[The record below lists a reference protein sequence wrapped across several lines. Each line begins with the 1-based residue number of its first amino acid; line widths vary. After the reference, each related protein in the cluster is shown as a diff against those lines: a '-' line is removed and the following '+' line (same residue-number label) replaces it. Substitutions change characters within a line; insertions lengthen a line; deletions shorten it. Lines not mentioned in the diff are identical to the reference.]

1 MKTFEEPL
9 LDSNEFK
16 LIQKHLN
23 DGKSINNS
31 GKASG
36 KKAGKGSVKQNV
48 IGVTGCIDSQQVN
61 FMSGITQDYK
71 YSVIV
76 THSDKRARE
85 IYDDYLLYD
94 KNAIYYPAKDFIFFN
109 ADIHGNLTLTE
120 RLSAIKRIIEGEH
133 TVIITTI
140 DGLMDRLIP
149 IGLIRDNIIRFGN
162 ADTIDFKE
170 VQAKLNN
177 MSYER
182 VSQVEMSGQYAVR
195 GEILDIFPV
204 AEDTP
209 VRIDL
214 WDDEIDSI
222 KYFDVES
229 QRSIENIDE
238 ITIYPATEYILSSEQ
253 ISSGIEKIKKE
264 MERVWKKFRG
274 EMKTEEAHRI
284 KSIVN
289 EFTEQL
295 SLGNTGVAIDS
306 YINYFYDELSSLVDY
321 LKNEDVIYLL
331 DEPARLLDRSG
342 AIEKEFRESMV
353 NRLEKGYILG
363 GQVEVMN
370 TYTDILARM
379 SMHQMVVFTAL
390 EQKVKGIQVSENY
403 HVDAKNIVS
412 YNSSF
417 ELLIKDLKN
426 YKKKGY
432 KILLLTNSR
441 TKAERLA
448 ENIRDY
454 ELEAFYS
461 ENLDRVIKPREIMV
475 SYGNIH
481 QGFEYPLLKFVVIT
495 QSDIF
500 GKEKSRKRK
509 PKKQYSG
516 KKIQNFSQL
525 NVGDYVV
532 HENHGLGIYRG
543 IEKIEVDR
551 VIKDYIKIEYAGNS
565 NLYIL
570 ATQLDL
576 IQKYAGADAKPPKI
590 NKLGT
595 QEWNKT
601 KTKVKGAV
609 KDIAK
614 DLVEVYAARQNR
626 KGYQFSSDN
635 IWQKEF
641 EEQFPYEET
650 LDQLAA
656 IADTKHD
663 MESSKIM
670 DRLICGDVGYGKTE
684 IAIRASFKAV
694 QDGKQVAVLVP
705 TTILAQQHYNTFSQ
719 RMKDYPIRVDMMS
732 RFRTA
737 AGVKNTVEGLKT
749 GEVDIVI
756 GTHKLLSKDIRYKDL
771 GLLIVDEEQRFG
783 VTHKEKIKQLKK
795 EVDVL
800 TLTATPIP
808 RTLHMSLVGIR
819 DMSVLEE
826 PPVDRLPIQTY
837 VMEYDDEMVREA
849 VNREMIR
856 GGQVYYVYNR
866 VNDIEEVAGHIA
878 KLVPDANVVYA
889 HGQMN
894 ERKLEQ
900 IMYDFIEG
908 EIDVLV
914 STTIIETGL
923 DISNVN
929 TIIIHDA
936 DNFGLSQL
944 YQLRGRVGRSNR
956 TSYAFLMYRRDK
968 MLKEVAEKRL
978 QAIREFTEL
987 GSGFK
992 IAMRDLEIRGA
1003 GNVLGAEQHGHM
1015 AAVGYDLYCKLLN
1028 EAVAS
1033 MKGEKVMDEFET
1045 KIDLNVDAFIP
1056 PFYIKNEMQKI
1067 NVYKQIASIETEDDY
1082 SDMQDELMD
1091 RFGEMPKNVMNLLSI
1106 ALIKSLAHRAWIT
1119 EITETGGK
1127 LKIILYKN
1135 AEIDVSKIPAIVEKY
1150 KGRLKFVADA
1160 EPYFLY
1166 EPEKRTSDME
1176 EYKKVLMAIIEDI
1189 GNNGNNNG

>member
-9 LDSNEFK
+9 LEYSEY
-16 LIQKHLN
+16 IQIMDRLDK
-23 DGKSINNS
+23 D
-31 GKASG
+31 
-36 KKAGKGSVKQNV
+36 KKGNIAL
-48 IGVTGCIDSQQVN
+48 GVTGCVDSQQVN
-61 FMSGITQDYK
+61 FMNGITSKYK
-71 YSVIV
+71 YSVVV
-76 THSDKRARE
+76 THNEKRARE
-85 IYDDYLLYD
+85 IYEDYLLYN
-94 KNAIYYPAKDFIFFN
+94 KNTILYPAKDFIFFN

-120 RLSAIKRIIEGEH
+120 RLSAIRRIIEDKD
-133 TVIITTI
+133 TVIVTTI
-140 DGLMDRLIP
+140 DGLMDKLIP
-149 IGLIRDNIIRFGN
+149 IDIIKENLIHINMEEK
-162 ADTIDFKE
+162 IDLDK
-170 VQAKLNN
+170 VQAKLVN
-177 MSYER
+177 MSYEK
-182 VSQVEMSGQYAVR
+182 VSQVEMSGQFAVR
-195 GEILDIFPV
+195 GEILDIFPMT
-204 AEDTP
+204 EDTP

-222 KYFDVES
+222 KYFDVDS
-229 QRSIENIDE
+229 QRSIENINE
-238 ITIYPATEYILSSEQ
+238 ITIYPATEYILD
-253 ISSGIEKIKKE
+253 KE
-264 MERVWKKFRG
+264 MISNGVKAINKEMAKVEKKFR
-274 EMKTEEAHRI
+274 EAMKTEEAHRI
-284 KSIVN
+284 KTIVK

-295 SLGNTGVAIDS
+295 ELGNINVAIDS
-306 YINYFYDELSSLVDY
+306 FINYFYSEMSSLIEY
-321 LKNEDVIYLL
+321 LEDKDVIYIF
-331 DEPARLLDRSG
+331 DEPSRLTDRSET
-342 AIEKEFRESMV
+342 IEKEFRESMS
-353 NRLEKGYILG
+353 NRLEKGYILP
-363 GQVEVMN
+363 GQADVMH
-370 TYTDILARM
+370 TYGQLLAMTSDKQRI
-379 SMHQMVVFTAL
+379 VFTTL
-390 EQKVKGIQVSENY
+390 SQKIKNIDIKETF
-403 HVDAKNIVS
+403 HIEAKNIVS

-426 YKKKGY
+426 YRKKGY
-432 KILLLTNSR
+432 KILILTNSR

-448 ENIRDY
+448 DNIRDY
-454 ELEAFYS
+454 EMEAFYS
-461 ENLDRVIKPREIMV
+461 ENPERILKPKEIMV
-475 SYGNIH
+475 TYGNLH
-481 QGFEYPLLKFVVIT
+481 QGFEYPLIKFIVIT

-500 GKEKSRKRK
+500 GKEKARKKRA
-509 PKKQYSG
+509 KKQYSG
-516 KKIQNFSQL
+516 SKIQDFSQL
-525 NVGDYVV
+525 NIGDYVV
-532 HENHGLGIYRG
+532 HENHGLGVYRG
-543 IEKIEVDR
+543 IEKIEVDK

-565 NLYIL
+565 NLYIF

-576 IQKYAGADAKPPKI
+576 IQKYSGADAKVPKL

-595 QEWNKT
+595 QDWVKT

-614 DLVEVYAARQNR
+614 DLVEIYSARQNQ
-626 KGYQFSSDN
+626 KGYEFSPDN
-635 IWQKEF
+635 VWQKEF
-641 EEQFPYEET
+641 EEMFPYEET
-650 LDQLAA
+650 NDQLAA
-656 IADTKHD
+656 IEDTKKD
-663 MESSKIM
+663 MESNRIM
-670 DRLICGDVGYGKTE
+670 DRLVCGDVGYGKTE
-684 IAIRASFKAV
+684 IAIRAAFKAV

-719 RMKDYPIRVDMMS
+719 RMKDYPVRVDMLS

-737 AGVKNTVEGLKT
+737 SGAKDTINGLKT

-756 GTHKLLSKDIRYKDL
+756 GTHRLLSKNIVFKDL

-783 VTHKEKIKQLKK
+783 VTHKEKIKAMKK

-837 VMEYDDEMVREA
+837 VMEYDDEMIREA
-849 VNREMIR
+849 INREMSR

-866 VNDIEEVAGHIA
+866 VNDIDEVASRIA
-878 KLVPDANVVYA
+878 KLVPDANVVFA

-894 ERKLEQ
+894 ERQLEQ

-936 DNFGLSQL
+936 DKFGLSQL

-956 TSYAFLMYRRDK
+956 TSYAFLMYKRDK

-1028 EAVAS
+1028 EAVS
-1033 MKGEKVMDEFET
+1033 VEKGEQVRDDFET

-1056 PFYIKNEMQKI
+1056 PSYIRNEMQKL
-1067 NVYKQIASIETEDDY
+1067 NTYKKIASITSEEEY
-1082 SDMQDELMD
+1082 SDMQDELID
-1091 RFGEMPKNVMNLLSI
+1091 RFGEMPKNVMNLLAI
-1106 ALIKSLAHRAWIT
+1106 ALIKGMAHKAWIT
-1119 EITETGGK
+1119 EITNDDGNIKIIMYRNADIDTTKIPEIVDKYAGK
-1127 LKIILYKN
+1127 LKF
-1135 AEIDVSKIPAIVEKY
+1135 IPEAN
-1150 KGRLKFVADA
+1150 
-1160 EPYFLY
+1160 PYFIY
-1166 EPEKRTSDME
+1166 YNDKKINDME
-1176 EYKKVLMAIIEDI
+1176 VYRKVLQEIIEDI
-1189 GNNGNNNG
+1189 SHLDNSLADN

>member
-1 MKTFEEPL
+1 MLTFEEPL
-9 LDSNEFK
+9 LQSSEFRNIK
-16 LIQKHLN
+16 EHLK
-23 DGKSINNS
+23 KSS
-31 GKASG
+31 EPVALT
-36 KKAGKGSVKQNV
+36 GS
-48 IGVTGCIDSQQVN
+48 IDSQQVN
-61 FMSGITQDYK
+61 LMSAITKDYK
-71 YSVIV
+71 YSIVV
-76 THSDKRARE
+76 THNDKRARE
-85 IYDDYLLYD
+85 IYEDYLLYD
-94 KNAIYYPAKDFIFFN
+94 KSVVYYPAKDFIFYN

-120 RLSAIKRIIEGEH
+120 RLGAIKKIIEGEH
-133 TVIITTI
+133 LVIVTTI
-140 DGLMDRLIP
+140 DGLMDKLIP
-149 IGLIRDNIIRFGN
+149 IDVIESNLVTIRLT
-162 ADTIDFKE
+162 DTIDLNE
-170 VQAKLNN
+170 VQKKLGN

-195 GEILDIFPV
+195 GEIIDIFPMGEEV
-204 AEDTP
+204 P

-222 KYFDVES
+222 KTFDVDS

-238 ITIYPATEYILSSEQ
+238 VKIYPATEFILDKKE
-253 ISSGIEKIKKE
+253 ICEGIKKIQDE
-264 MERVWKKFRG
+264 MQKVWEKFRK

-306 YINYFYDELSSLVDY
+306 YVNYFYENMSSLIDY
-321 LKNEDVIYLL
+321 LKDKETVFLL
-331 DEPARLLDRSG
+331 DEPARLSERSKV
-342 AIEKEFRESMV
+342 IETEFRESMI
-353 NRLEKGYILG
+353 NRIEKGYILS
-363 GQVEVMN
+363 GQMDVMT
-370 TYTDILARM
+370 TYEKILA
-379 SMHQMVVFTAL
+379 QIAGNQIVVFTTL
-390 EQKVKGIQVSENY
+390 SQKIKGIKIAETFNIQ
-403 HVDAKNIVS
+403 AKNIVS

-417 ELLIKDLKN
+417 ELLIKDLKA
-426 YKKKGY
+426 YKQKGY
-432 KILLLTNSR
+432 KILLLTNSK

-448 ENIRDY
+448 ENIRSY
-454 ELEAFYS
+454 ELEAFYGES
-461 ENLDRVIKPREIMV
+461 LERVIKPREIMV

-481 QGFEYPLLKFVVIT
+481 QGFEYPVLKFVVIT

-500 GKEKSRKRK
+500 GKEKAKSRRA
-509 PKKQYSG
+509 KKKYTG
-516 KKIQNFSQL
+516 KKIQSFAQL
-525 NVGDYVV
+525 SVGDYVV

-543 IEKIEVDR
+543 IEKIEVDK

-576 IQKYAGADAKPPKI
+576 IQKYAGSEAKAPKI

-595 QEWNKT
+595 QEWTRT
-601 KTKVKGAV
+601 KTRVKSAV
-609 KDIAK
+609 KDIAA
-614 DLVEVYAARQNR
+614 DLVKIYAARQEKN
-626 KGYQFSSDN
+626 GYRFSKDN
-635 IWQKEF
+635 VWQREF
-641 EEQFPYEET
+641 EEMFPFEET
-650 LDQLAA
+650 NDQLNA
-656 IADTKHD
+656 IEDTKRD

-684 IAIRASFKAV
+684 IAIRAAFKAV

-705 TTILAQQHYNTFSQ
+705 TTILAQQHYNTFCE
-719 RMKDYPIRVDMMS
+719 RMKEYPIRIDMLS
-732 RFRTA
+732 RFRTT
-737 AGVKNTVEGLKT
+737 AGVKSTIDGLKT
-749 GEVDIVI
+749 GVVDIVV
-756 GTHKLLSKDIRYKDL
+756 GTHKLLSKDIVYKDL

-783 VTHKEKIKQLKK
+783 VTHKEKLKELKK

-849 VNREMIR
+849 INREMMR

-866 VNDIEEVAGHIA
+866 VNNIDEITDRIA
-878 KLVPDANVVYA
+878 KLVPDANVVFA
-889 HGQMN
+889 HGQMS

-900 IMYDFIEG
+900 IMYDFIKG

-956 TSYAFLMYRRDK
+956 TSYAFLMYKRDK

-1028 EAVAS
+1028 EAVAA
-1033 MKGEKVMDEFET
+1033 MKGEKIMDEFET
-1045 KIDLNVDAFIP
+1045 KIDLNIDAFIP
-1056 PFYIKNEMQKI
+1056 PTYIKNEIQKI
-1067 NVYKQIASIETEDDY
+1067 NVYKQIAAIENEEDY
-1082 SDMQDELMD
+1082 SDMQDELLD
-1091 RFGEMPKNVMNLLSI
+1091 RFGDMPKNVINLLNI

-1119 EITETGGK
+1119 EISEIPGK
-1127 LKIILYKN
+1127 LKIIIYNK
-1135 AEIDVSKIPAIVEKY
+1135 AEIDTGKIPAMIEGY
-1150 KGRLKFVADA
+1150 KGKMKFVMDSN
-1160 EPYFLY
+1160 PYFLY
-1166 EPEKRTSDME
+1166 TMEKRSSNMD
-1176 EYKKVLMAIIEDI
+1176 EYKKTIMEIIENIQKLSI
-1189 GNNGNNNG
+1189 GTE

>member
-1 MKTFEEPL
+1 MKTFETPL
-9 LDSNEFK
+9 LESSEFEQIK
-16 LIQKHLN
+16 
-23 DGKSINNS
+23 NNI
-31 GKASG
+31 KENQTIA
-36 KKAGKGSVKQNV
+36 
-48 IGVTGCIDSQQVN
+48 VTGCIDSQQVN
-61 FMSGITQDYK
+61 LMNGLSKDYQ
-71 YSVIV
+71 YTVVV

-85 IYDDYLLYD
+85 IYEDYLLYD
-94 KNAIYYPAKDFIFFN
+94 KNAVYYPAKDLIFFN
-109 ADIHGNLTLTE
+109 ADIHGNLMLTE

-140 DGLMDRLIP
+140 DGMMDKLIP
-149 IGLIRDNIIRFGN
+149 LHYIEENILTFTN
-162 ADTIDFKE
+162 TDTIELKT
-170 VQAKLNN
+170 VQEKLAN

-182 VSQVEMSGQYAVR
+182 VSQVSMSGEYAVR
-195 GEILDIFPV
+195 GEILDIFPMGSE
-204 AEDTP
+204 AP
-209 VRIDL
+209 IRIDL

-222 KYFDVES
+222 RYFDVES
-229 QRSIENIDE
+229 QRSVEDIEKV
-238 ITIYPATEYILSSEQ
+238 TIYPATEYILNNEQ
-253 ISSGIEKIKKE
+253 IQTGIRKLKAE
-264 MERVWKKFRG
+264 MEKSWEILRKD
-274 EMKTEEAHRI
+274 MKTEEAHRLKTI
-284 KSIVN
+284 IS

-295 SLGNTGVAIDS
+295 SLGNSSVAIDS
-306 YINYFYDELSSLVDY
+306 YINYFYEELSSLTDY
-321 LKNEDVIYLL
+321 LANREVLYMI
-331 DEPARLLDRSG
+331 DEPARLLEKSET
-342 AIEKEFRESMV
+342 ISKEFRESMV
-353 NRLEKGYILG
+353 TRLEKGYILS
-363 GQVEVMN
+363 GQVDVIN
-370 TYTDILARM
+370 TYETILGKMLTKNA
-379 SMHQMVVFTAL
+379 VVFTAL
-390 EQKVKGIQVSENY
+390 NQKIKGIRVVETY
-403 HVDAKNIVS
+403 HIDAKNIVS

-417 ELLIKDLKN
+417 EMLIKDLKS

-461 ENLDRVIKPREIMV
+461 DNLDREIQPREIMV
-475 SYGNIH
+475 AVGNIH
-481 QGFEYPLLKFVVIT
+481 KGFEYPLLKFVVIT

-500 GKEKSRKRK
+500 GKEKARKRK

-516 KKIQNFSQL
+516 SKIQSFAQL
-525 NVGDYVV
+525 NIGDYVV

-543 IEKIEVDR
+543 IEKIEVDK
-551 VIKDYIKIEYAGNS
+551 VVKDYIKIEYADNS

-576 IQKYAGADAKPPKI
+576 IQKYAEAGAKPPKI

-595 QEWNKT
+595 QEWT
-601 KTKVKGAV
+601 KTKNRVKTAV

-614 DLVEVYAARQNR
+614 DLVEIYAARQKQN
-626 KGYQFSSDN
+626 GYRFSKDN
-635 IWQKEF
+635 IWQREF
-641 EEQFPYEET
+641 EEMFPYEET
-650 LDQLAA
+650 NDQLSA
-656 IADTKHD
+656 IEDTKRD

-684 IAIRASFKAV
+684 IAIRAAFKAV

-737 AGVKNTVEGLKT
+737 AGVKNTIEGLKT

-756 GTHKLLSKDIRYKDL
+756 GTHKLLSKDITYKDL

-795 EVDVL
+795 NVDVL

-849 VNREMIR
+849 INREILR

-866 VNDIEEVAGHIA
+866 VNNIEEIALHIS
-878 KLVPDANVVYA
+878 KLVSDANVVYA
-889 HGQMN
+889 HGQMS
-894 ERKLEQ
+894 ERRLEQ

-929 TIIIHDA
+929 TIIVHDA

-956 TSYAFLMYRRDK
+956 TSYAFLMYKRDK
-968 MLKEVAEKRL
+968 MLREVAEKRL

-1028 EAVAS
+1028 EAVSA
-1033 MKGEKVMDEFET
+1033 MKGERVLDEFET

-1056 PFYIKNEMQKI
+1056 PSYIKNESQKI
-1067 NVYKQIASIETEDDY
+1067 GVYKQIASIETEEDLM
-1082 SDMQDELMD
+1082 DMQDELID
-1091 RFGEMPKNVMNLLSI
+1091 RFGDLPKNVNNLLLI
-1106 ALIKSLAHRAWIT
+1106 ALIKAAAHRAWIT
-1119 EITETGGK
+1119 EISE
-1127 LKIILYKN
+1127 LDDSIKIMMYKN
-1135 AEIDVSKIPAIVEKY
+1135 AEINVQNIPLLVEQY
-1150 KGRLKFVADA
+1150 KGRLKFVA
-1160 EPYFLY
+1160 EESPYFLY
-1166 EPEKRTSDME
+1166 TPRKRITDMT
-1176 EYKKVLMAIIEDI
+1176 EYKETIMEIIS
-1189 GNNGNNNG
+1189 NM

>member
-9 LDSNEFK
+9 YSSSEFKNIREKLKTSNEA
-16 LIQKHLN
+16 IQL
-23 DGKSINNS
+23 
-31 GKASG
+31 
-36 KKAGKGSVKQNV
+36 
-48 IGVTGCIDSQQVN
+48 TGNIDSQQVN
-61 FMSGITQDYK
+61 LMSVITKDYK
-71 YSVIV
+71 YSIVV

-85 IYDDYLLYD
+85 IYEDYLLYD
-94 KNAIYYPAKDFIFFN
+94 KNVIYYPAKDFIFFN

-133 TVIITTI
+133 LVIVTTI
-140 DGLMDRLIP
+140 DGLMDKLIP
-149 IGLIRDNIIRFGN
+149 IDIIKDNLITINMS
-162 ADTIDFKE
+162 DTIDMNDMQE
-170 VQAKLNN
+170 KLSN

-195 GEILDIFPV
+195 GEIIDIFPMGEEV
-204 AEDTP
+204 P

-222 KYFDVES
+222 KTFDVDS

-238 ITIYPATEYILSSEQ
+238 IKIYPATEFILDKTQ
-253 ISSGIEKIKKE
+253 IEFGINKIRTEANELWEKLRK
-264 MERVWKKFRG
+264 
-274 EMKTEEAHRI
+274 EMKTEEAHRL
-284 KSIVN
+284 KSITN
-289 EFTEQL
+289 EFCEQL
-295 SLGNTGVAIDS
+295 ELGNMGVAIDS
-306 YINYFYDELSSLVDY
+306 YVNYFYDEMSTLIDY
-321 LKNEDVIYLL
+321 LKNEQVVYLL
-331 DEPARLLDRSG
+331 DEPSRLLERSS

-353 NRLEKGYILG
+353 NRLEKGYVLS
-363 GQVEVMN
+363 GQINVMN
-370 TYTDILARM
+370 TYEEIIA
-379 SMHQMVVFTAL
+379 SISKKQIIAFTTL
-390 EQKVKGIQVSENY
+390 TQKVKGIKIKEIF
-403 HVDAKNIVS
+403 HIEAKNIVS

-417 ELLIKDLKN
+417 ELLIKDLKA

-432 KILLLTNSR
+432 KILLLTNSK

-448 ENIRDY
+448 ENIRSYD
-454 ELEAFYS
+454 LEAFYGES
-461 ENLDRVIKPREIMV
+461 LDRVINPKEIMV
-475 SYGNIH
+475 SNGNIH

-495 QSDIF
+495 QSDIL
-500 GKEKSRKRK
+500 GKEKSKKKRL
-509 PKKQYSG
+509 KKKYTG

-525 NVGDYVV
+525 SIGDYVV

-576 IQKYAGADAKPPKI
+576 IQKYAGADTKAPKI

-595 QEWNKT
+595 QEWSKT
-601 KTKVKGAV
+601 KSKVKTAV
-609 KDIAK
+609 KDIAA
-614 DLVEVYAARQNR
+614 DLVKIYAARQN
-626 KGYQFSSDN
+626 KTGFQFSEDN
-635 IWQKEF
+635 VWQKEF
-641 EEQFPYEET
+641 EEMFPFEET
-650 LDQLAA
+650 NDQLTA
-656 IADTKHD
+656 IEDTKKD
-663 MESSKIM
+663 MESKKIM
-670 DRLICGDVGYGKTE
+670 DRLVCGDVGYGKTE
-684 IAIRASFKAV
+684 IAIRAAFKAV

-705 TTILAQQHYNTFSQ
+705 TTILTQQHYNTFTE
-719 RMKDYPIRVDMMS
+719 RMKEFPIRIDMLS

-737 AGVKNTVEGLKT
+737 SGVKNTIAGLKT
-749 GEVDIVI
+749 GVVDIVI
-756 GTHKLLSKDIRYKDL
+756 GTHKLLSKDIVYKDL
-771 GLLIVDEEQRFG
+771 GLLIIDEEQRFG
-783 VTHKEKIKQLKK
+783 VTHKEKIKELKK
-795 EVDVL
+795 EIDVL

-849 VNREMIR
+849 VNREMMR

-866 VNDIEEVAGHIA
+866 VNDIDEVTNRIA

-889 HGQMN
+889 HGQMS

-900 IMYDFIEG
+900 IMYDFIKG

-923 DISNVN
+923 DISNAN

-956 TSYAFLMYRRDK
+956 TSYAFLMYKRDK

-1028 EAVAS
+1028 EAVSA
-1033 MKGEKVMDEFET
+1033 MKGEKIMDEFET
-1045 KIDLNVDAFIP
+1045 KIDLNIDAYIP
-1056 PFYIKNEMQKI
+1056 ATYIKNETQKI
-1067 NVYKQIASIETEDDY
+1067 NVYKQIAAIENEEDY

-1091 RFGEMPKNVMNLLSI
+1091 RFGEMPKNAMNLLTI
-1106 ALIKSLAHRAWIT
+1106 ALIKSLAHKVWIT
-1119 EITETGGK
+1119 EITENCGK
-1127 LKIILYKN
+1127 LKIVLYKN
-1135 AEIDVSKIPAIVEKY
+1135 AEINTAKLPEFIESY
-1150 KGRLKFVADA
+1150 KGKLKFIPD
-1160 EPYFLY
+1160 ENPYLLY
-1166 EPEKRTSDME
+1166 TLENKNLNMI
-1176 EYKKVLMAIIEDI
+1176 EYKKIILDI
-1189 GNNGNNNG
+1189 ISGIEKCSKAVDTLEV